1 MRLSF
6 HGLFIL
12 DRVVMLIMLE
22 IILYNI
28 EFLKET

>member
-12 DRVVMLIMLE
+12 DRVVMLILLE